1 VSDLANAGRVIYRIK
16 MSPSTMRRMQIVGAY
31 RDIELRQP
39 TQQSDAPNQVKQTK
53 KRCATVSM

>member
-16 MSPSTMRRMQIVGAY
+16 MSPSTMRRTQIVRAY
-31 RDIELRQP
+31 RDIELHQP